1 MNDVLKIAAG
11 VILALVILAA
21 LPATMMFVIWVVFP
35 LFLVGIL
42 SYGVAVLW
50 RRAFPKMMSQKPDT
64 E

>member
-50 RRAFPKMMSQKPDT
+50 RRLFPKR
-64 E
+64 